1 MNLRELTEEMKKIGY
16 IKELHEFRNHPFR
29 VLDNT
34 EMEALTV
41 SIKQNGVLNP
51 ILVRKRKGGG
61 FEIVSGHRRTRASE
75 LAGLKTIPARI
86 MELSDEDAISYMV
99 DSNIQKIKIVAAL
112 FGCGYGF
119 LHENGRKIK
128 ILPK

>member
-1 MNLRELTEEMKKIGY
+1 MTEIKKGNRVTIMGLDEILGAKEKGNIEQLD

-51 ILVRKRKGGG
+51 ILVRKRKGGA
-61 FEIVSGHRRTRASE
+61 VLR
-75 LAGLKTIPARI
+75 
-86 MELSDEDAISYMV
+86 
-99 DSNIQKIKIVAAL
+99 
-112 FGCGYGF
+112 
-119 LHENGRKIK
+119 
-128 ILPK
+128 